1 MLPRLL
7 VLSGW
12 CLVGMLAWPA
22 APAAQADPFL
32 GIWELN
38 LTKSSITRGAP
49 PASETIVN
57 TPEPGG
63 FRSLLAVVNATT
75 TSVEIQHFNAD
86 GAFHRTE
93 GSDPREL
100 SFRRVDGTT
109 LEQDTR
115 RGTEVT
121 VHRRIEVSNDG
132 KTLTYVAN
140 GKSGN
145 GTPYTNDT
153 RVYERR

>member
-1 MLPRLL
+1 MLPRLF

-12 CLVGMLAWPA
+12 WLVGLLAWPA
-22 APAAQADPFL
+22 AAGAQVDPFL
-32 GIWELN
+32 GTWELN
-38 LTKSSITRGAP
+38 LAKSSITRGAP

-57 TPEPGG
+57 TPEAGG

-75 TSVEIQHFNAD
+75 TSVEIQHFNMD

-100 SFRRVDGTT
+100 SFRRVDGNT

-121 VHRRIEVSNDG
+121 VHRRIEVSRD
-132 KTLTYVAN
+132 
-140 GKSGN
+140 
-145 GTPYTNDT
+145 
-153 RVYERR
+153 